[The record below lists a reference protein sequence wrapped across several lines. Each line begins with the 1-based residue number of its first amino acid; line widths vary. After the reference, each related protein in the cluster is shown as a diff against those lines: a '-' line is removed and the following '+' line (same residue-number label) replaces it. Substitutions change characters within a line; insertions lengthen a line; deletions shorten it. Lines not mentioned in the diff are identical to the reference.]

1 MKNEEPRATGR
12 TRLTCF
18 TGFSF
23 FILHSSFFI
32 SLLLLCGSSSGQ
44 NLLQNPGFESAID
57 PEGSSG
63 TTNWTIVYQYG
74 NAEDFSVAGR
84 STMAASGA
92 TNSSFGG
99 HIRARH
105 GWFAHAY
112 LKQVVTNL
120 TAAAAYT
127 LTCGKM
133 QSGFKYTDEG
143 DPPNLSVYAS
153 LISGSF
159 SNAVHGYSTNS
170 GPYSLSITCSASRQI
185 EVQLHVS
192 KKFMTEGIEDV
203 KYLKCSGWFDNF
215 SLTNTP

>member
-1 MKNEEPRATGR
+1 
-12 TRLTCF
+12 
-18 TGFSF
+18 
-23 FILHSSFFI
+23 
-32 SLLLLCGSSSGQ
+32 LLLLCGSASGQ
-44 NLLQNPGFESAID
+44 NLLQNPGFEDPID
-57 PEGSSG
+57 PEGSNG
-63 TTNWTIVYQYG
+63 TTNWTIVYAYG
-74 NAEDFSVAGR
+74 NAEDFSVDDLSSTDRAAAG
-84 STMAASGA
+84 
-92 TNSSFGG
+92 SSFGG

-120 TAAAAYT
+120 TEGATYT

-153 LISGSF
+153 LISGSS

-170 GPYSLSITCSASRQI
+170 GPYSLSITCSASQQI

-203 KYLKCSGWFDNF
+203 KYLKCSGRFDNF